1 MLSKTQIYEEMTV
14 RLIPVVKKNLMSL
27 TESHINQN

>member
-14 RLIPVVKKNLMSL
+14 RLILVVKKNLMSL